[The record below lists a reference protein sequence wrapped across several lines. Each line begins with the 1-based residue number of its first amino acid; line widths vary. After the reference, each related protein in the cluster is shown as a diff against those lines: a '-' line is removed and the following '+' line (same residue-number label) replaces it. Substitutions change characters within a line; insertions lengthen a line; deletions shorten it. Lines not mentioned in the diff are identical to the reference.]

1 MDYQKLFQ
9 VLVMGGALLGGATG
23 CESRGSGERSG
34 QTEEGTGG
42 SGSADAGT
50 AGGAQRDA
58 GAPAP
63 GGGGVK
69 GW

>member
-1 MDYQKLFQ
+1 MDYRKLFQ
-9 VLVMGGALLGGATG
+9 VLVMGGALVGGATG
-23 CESRGSGERSG
+23 CNQGNKANEDRSG
-34 QTEEGTGG
+34 STEGTGG

-50 AGGAQRDA
+50 HDA
-58 GAPAP
+58 GTAKA

>member
-1 MDYQKLFQ
+1 MDYRKLFQ
-9 VLVMGGALLGGATG
+9 VLVMGGALVGGATG
-23 CESRGSGERSG
+23 CNQGNKSNEDRSG
-34 QTEEGTGG
+34 STEGTGG

-50 AGGAQRDA
+50 HDA
-58 GAPAP
+58 GTAKA